1 MELDP
6 RIWSTGVAYDTSLAS
21 GDSVWVALTYE
32 KHEEWAAATHACSD
46 SDDETIRIAGRNIHN
61 MDGGRFIKLAAMYEM
76 LEYEWDDC
84 ATTTGGMLTNLGDGS
99 GNIDSE
105 RDAWMVSGVFNFGN
119 GFDVRGSYMNADEIE
134 NFGSDLNDSDA
145 EAFNLGV
152 YYTMP
157 AGTELRLTYS
167 EVNNEDAA
175 QYDFG
180 INTSG
185 NAVGED
191 AELWAI
197 GLVQW
202 F

>member
-1 MELDP
+1 MSSRL
-6 RIWSTGVAYDTSLAS
+6 
-21 GDSVWVALTYE
+21 
-32 KHEEWAAATHACSD
+32 
-46 SDDETIRIAGRNIHN
+46 
-61 MDGGRFIKLAAMYEM
+61 
-76 LEYEWDDC
+76 
-84 ATTTGGMLTNLGDGS
+84 
-99 GNIDSE
+99 
-105 RDAWMVSGVFNFGN
+105 
-119 GFDVRGSYMNADEIE
+119 
-134 NFGSDLNDSDA
+134 
-145 EAFNLGV
+145 NLGV